1 MLDTLIRIGKWQA
14 ENLSDWARFIDSPV
28 VAYEDRKGNQLI
40 HYVID
45 LVFDLDD
52 HQIYLDES
60 SLRAYD
66 QARSAEKLM
75 ALKIQGGNNKSIYV
89 TASPGKL
96 TQIFKTFFGKLDN
109 EEAEKGELQEALE
122 KDFPQLL
129 SDEFRGLLEQV
140 FKLRQQ
146 FINLSVREEK
156 GKTKLDAKYLLEA
169 LNLGAFEDIVL
180 ICTSIKD
187 TTSGIPQA
195 TPIAQLPA
203 YSKFLDNKFFPT
215 PSLSA
220 TAKAVEKICYA
231 TGENTIHVKELG
243 LTNRFSLNKMFV
255 TETKNYAS
263 LFEKDF
269 SKNYQVSAATQTYL
283 DVASTYLLNN
293 NKLQIAGINHVL
305 IPEFLSTATIDLD
318 LALRKINSSAEFLFS
333 DNPLEE
339 LQEIAAD
346 IAIEVDGI
354 FWLSFFSYDSDGNF
368 FKTTGQIKHVNRY
381 YFQAILKHF
390 SEVNWEIKSLA
401 AAVDWDAANN
411 RYGSLRVFNFQTIY
425 GLIPVR
431 KDKEKKNKALA
442 LAKAIL
448 ERRPITKDI
457 LFEYFCELMQC
468 HYYGRYTAYKNIQDY
483 SNKGSRK
490 PDQYFIWACRDSV
503 FKYLAFIQVL
513 KRLKLINMEPNLDQK
528 EKSSYREDIELFL
541 TSMEYTDAQRAMF
554 FLGRML
560 NAVTYLQKEK
570 KKTALEKV
578 DFNGMDLDDIV
589 RFRTALLEKANQYK
603 DIKSVLFHDASF
615 SQFFDFNSWK
625 MPPQEA
631 VFFLLSGYSYGLV
644 KKEKS
649 ASDTE

>member
-1 MLDTLIRIGKWQA
+1 
-14 ENLSDWARFIDSPV
+14 
-28 VAYEDRKGNQLI
+28 
-40 HYVID
+40 
-45 LVFDLDD
+45 
-52 HQIYLDES
+52 
-60 SLRAYD
+60 
-66 QARSAEKLM
+66 
-75 ALKIQGGNNKSIYV
+75 
-89 TASPGKL
+89 
-96 TQIFKTFFGKLDN
+96 
-109 EEAEKGELQEALE
+109 
-122 KDFPQLL
+122 
-129 SDEFRGLLEQV
+129 
-140 FKLRQQ
+140 
-146 FINLSVREEK
+146 
-156 GKTKLDAKYLLEA
+156 
-169 LNLGAFEDIVL
+169 
-180 ICTSIKD
+180 
-187 TTSGIPQA
+187 
-195 TPIAQLPA
+195 
-203 YSKFLDNKFFPT
+203 
-215 PSLSA
+215 
-220 TAKAVEKICYA
+220 
-231 TGENTIHVKELG
+231 
-243 LTNRFSLNKMFV
+243 
-255 TETKNYAS
+255 
-263 LFEKDF
+263 
-269 SKNYQVSAATQTYL
+269 
-283 DVASTYLLNN
+283 
-293 NKLQIAGINHVL
+293 
-305 IPEFLSTATIDLD
+305 
-318 LALRKINSSAEFLFS
+318 
-333 DNPLEE
+333 LEE

-503 FKYLAFIQVL
+503 FQYLAFIQVL

-528 EKSSYREDIELFL
+528 EKSSYREDLELFL

-589 RFRTALLEKANQYK
+589 RLRTALLEKANQYK

>member
-28 VAYEDRKGNQLI
+28 VAHEDRKGNQLI

-52 HQIYLDES
+52 HRIYLDES

-66 QARSAEKLM
+66 QTRSAEQLM

-109 EEAEKGELQEALE
+109 EQAEKGELQEALE

-129 SDEFRGLLEQV
+129 SDEFRRILEQV

-156 GKTKLDAKYLLEA
+156 GKIKLDAKYLLEA

-187 TTSGIPQA
+187 TISGITQA
-195 TPIAQLPA
+195 TPIAQLA
-203 YSKFLDNKFFPT
+203 DYRKFLDNKFLPT
-215 PSLSA
+215 PSLPAAEKA
-220 TAKAVEKICYA
+220 TKKLCYA
-231 TGENTIHVKELG
+231 TGEHAIHVKELE
-243 LTNRFSLNKMFV
+243 LTKRFSLNKMFV

-381 YFQAILKHF
+381 YFQAVLKHF
-390 SEVNWEIKSLA
+390 SEVNWEIKSLP

-448 ERRPITKDI
+448 ERRPVTKDI

-503 FKYLAFIQVL
+503 FQYLAFIQVL

-528 EKSSYREDIELFL
+528 EKSSYREDLELFL

-589 RFRTALLEKANQYK
+589 RLRTALLEKANQYR
-603 DIKSVLFHDASF
+603 DIKSVLFHDANF

-625 MPPQEA
+625 MSPQEA

-649 ASDTE
+649 TSDTE